1 MLYIW
6 VCVKCIVNWT
16 GAQKI
21 FFFFYKIHNM
31 RLKRKHIN
39 VYIQQ
44 YIYIWL
50 ADLRLISWLSIF
62 TSYGLAPEAF
72 MMVWSCYYLTNLNH
86 CLPLTHIFFS
96 FFKLVRANKKQLRLR
111 QINYIKNMEIFR
123 NINHFELINQI

>member
-21 FFFFYKIHNM
+21 FFFYKIHNM

-44 YIYIWL
+44 YIWL

-72 MMVWSCYYLTNLNH
+72 MMVRSCYYLTNLNH
-86 CLPLTHIFFS
+86 CLPLTYILKKKK
-96 FFKLVRANKKQLRLR
+96 KLVRANKNQLNPR

-123 NINHFELINQI
+123 NINRFELINRT